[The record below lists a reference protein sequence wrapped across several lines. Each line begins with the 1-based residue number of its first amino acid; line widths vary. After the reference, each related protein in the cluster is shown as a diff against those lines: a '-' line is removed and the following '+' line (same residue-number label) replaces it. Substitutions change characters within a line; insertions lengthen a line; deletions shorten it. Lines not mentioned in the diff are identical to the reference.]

1 MDVPD
6 AAPRRI
12 GILAG
17 GNWIIDHVKV
27 LDGWPQQ
34 DALANILSESWG
46 NGGSPYNILKDLSR
60 LGASFPLAGIGL
72 VGDDADG
79 QRIFADCRTHG
90 IDTAQLRSTPL
101 APTSYSDVMTDR
113 TTGRRTFFHQRGA
126 NALLAPAH
134 FDFSTTSAK
143 IFHLGYLLLLDGLD
157 ALDHGIPKA
166 REVLQRARTAGLL
179 TSLDCVSE
187 ASDRF
192 HAVAKPVLP
201 EADVLF
207 VNDYETEQLTGL
219 ALGRGHA
226 INRITVE
233 QAARALLALGVRR
246 HVIIHFPE
254 GACAASSDGTVVWQP
269 SVRVPA
275 ALIAGAAGA
284 GDAFASGCLLALHDD
299 QPLAAAL
306 ELGVC
311 AAATSLLHPTCSES
325 MLPAAEALS
334 FGRRHGFHPPS

>member
-1 MDVPD
+1 MTTLHT
-6 AAPRRI
+6 PRS
-12 GILAG
+12 GLLAG
-17 GNWIIDHVKV
+17 GNWIIDHVKT

-34 DALANILSESWG
+34 DALANIVAESWG

-79 QRIFADCRTHG
+79 QRIFYDCRRHG
-90 IDTAQLRSTPL
+90 IDTAQLRSTSL

-113 TTGRRTFFHQRGA
+113 TIGRRTFFHQRGA
-126 NALLAPAH
+126 NALLAPGH
-134 FDFSTTSAK
+134 FDFSTTTAK
-143 IFHLGYLLLLDGLD
+143 VFHLGYLLLLDGLD
-157 ALDHGIPKA
+157 ALDHGVPKA
-166 REVLQRARTAGLL
+166 RDVLRRAHASGLL

-192 HAVAKPVLP
+192 SAVVKPVLP
-201 EADVLF
+201 EVDVLF
-207 VNDYETEQLTGL
+207 VNDYEAEQLTGL
-219 ALGRGHA
+219 ALGRGHT
-226 INRITVE
+226 INRPAVE
-233 QAARALLALGVRR
+233 QAVRALLALGVRR
-246 HVIIHFPE
+246 HVILHFPE

-284 GDAFASGCLLALHDD
+284 GDAFASGCLLSLHDD
-299 QPLAAAL
+299 QPLAVAL

-311 AAATSLLHPTCSES
+311 AAASSLLHATCSES
-325 MLPAAEALS
+325 VPSAGDALR
-334 FGRRHGFHPPS
+334 FGRGHGFRPLA